1 LARNSAGLEVA
12 EAAAAGLEMAAV
24 GLSSGRPLS
33 GKRPTEPPRGRI
45 GAGRW
50 WLLQLPSSEGALAKR
65 SVARGGLSACRPLL
79 LFLLLLLP
87 A

>member
-1 LARNSAGLEVA
+1 VA
-12 EAAAAGLEMAAV
+12 EAAAAGLEVAAV

-45 GAGRW
+45 GAGG

-65 SVARGGLSACRPLL
+65 SVARGGLSAWRLLLLL
-79 LFLLLLLP
+79 LFLLLPLP